1 MKTLSRKEIVGYTGL
16 MTMATFL
23 TGGMNFVFNMV
34 VGRLIG
40 PAEYGILSPL
50 MGSLFSILSVPV
62 MGLQLFMNQSLGEMF
77 SHHPQGLRSF
87 IRFLFINL
95 MKLLVSIEML
105 LWLSLPLWQRWLHLP
120 DQTLLV
126 LLFLTVF
133 ANYIQIFLYTLL
145 QFHHEFGVLFWMT
158 LIATLLKLVLG
169 IGLGWWLRTAFGVM
183 FAYLVPLL
191 LSSGVFALSLWPWY
205 RSLAGERFRPPDHF
219 WRMLVVSMLSGGAY
233 VVLSS
238 FDILLVRSFFQD
250 QKVVGSYAMAGLI
263 ARASFFVASA
273 FTTVFLPVMAKQ
285 KEKSQSLTF
294 WGLVIL
300 FGILVG
306 YTGMVWIFRLFISH
320 TLLGGSYPGLERSL
334 VLYTFC
340 FIPYAL
346 ISFLVSF
353 YTVRK
358 SLFYSLS
365 ILAGVILQGILF
377 SFWHESISQALAIV
391 GGVGY
396 GLFGLFVGEILL
408 RGQEK

>member
-1 MKTLSRKEIVGYTGL
+1 MKLLSKKEIVGYTGL
-16 MTMATFL
+16 ITMATFL

-34 VGRLIG
+34 AGRLIG

-50 MGSLFSILSVPV
+50 MGSFFSILSVPV
-62 MGLQLFMNQSLGEMF
+62 MGLQLFMNQSLGEIF
-77 SHHPQGLRSF
+77 SHYPQGIRSF

-95 MKLLVSIEML
+95 MKLLVSIEIL
-105 LWLSLPLWQRWLHLP
+105 LWLSLPFWQRWLHLP
-120 DQTLLV
+120 DQTLLM

-145 QFHHEFGVLFWMT
+145 QFRHEFGILFWIT
-158 LIATLLKLVLG
+158 LIATFLKLVLG
-169 IGLGWWLRTAFGVM
+169 IGMGWWLRTAIGVM
-183 FAYLVPLL
+183 IAYLIPLL
-191 LSSGVFALSLWPWY
+191 FSSAVFILYLWPWY
-205 RSLAGERFRPPDHF
+205 QSLANERFKPPDHF
-219 WRMLVVSMLSGGAY
+219 WCMLVVSMLSGGAY

-238 FDILLVRSFFQD
+238 FDVLLVRSFFQN
-250 QKVVGSYAMAGLI
+250 QEEVGSYAMAGLI
-263 ARASFFVASA
+263 ARGSFFVASA

-285 KEKSQSLTF
+285 KEKSKNLTL

-300 FGILVG
+300 FAILVG
-306 YTGMVWIFRLFISH
+306 YTSMVGIFRFFISH
-320 TLLGGSYPGLERSL
+320 TLLHGSYPGLEHFL
-334 VLYTFC
+334 VVYTFC

-346 ISFLVSF
+346 ISFFVSF

-358 SLFYSLS
+358 SLFYSLC
-365 ILAGVILQGILF
+365 ILSGVILQGVLF
-377 SFWHESISQALAIV
+377 SFWHENISQAFAIV